1 LNADVSVAAANTTP
15 ASAPVVALVGNP
27 NCGKTALFNALTGS
41 RQKVANYPGVT
52 VEKKVGRLATPAGR
66 TVQVVDLPG
75 TYSLRARSP
84 DEEITRDV
92 VLGRLQRDVT
102 PDLIVCVADSSNLR
116 LALRLALE
124 LKQVGRPVMLSLN
137 MMDIARKRG
146 IEIDAGRLAHE
157 LGVPV
162 VSSIAVRRGG
172 TDALLAEIDR
182 LLADRPTAGAAAWR
196 ALDAG
201 TLRSSQREADRILA
215 AVVRGP
221 GRPDSLTSR
230 ADAVLLHPVAGL
242 VVLLVLLFVMFQ
254 AVFAWATPAMDVIE
268 AGFHW
273 LGDLVEALPLPDLV
287 TSFLKDGLIGG
298 VGSVIVF
305 LPQIVILFFF
315 ILVLEDLGYMARAA
329 FLMDRIM
336 GGAGLH
342 GRAFI
347 PLLSSFACAI
357 PGIMSTRVI
366 DDRRDRLTTI
376 LVAPLMTC
384 SARIPVY
391 TLIIGAFIP
400 DREVWGFAGLQGLVM
415 FGLYATGIVGALAV
429 SFVMKRLIWRGAA
442 GEPFMLELPDYKL
455 PRVKSLAIG
464 LWTRA
469 MIFLKRAGTTILSM
483 MVLIW
488 LLASFPQPPEGATE
502 PAISYSLAA
511 MIGSAIQPLTAP
523 LGFNWQIN
531 VALIPGMAAREVAVG
546 SLGTIYAISGGEE
559 AVDKIGQA
567 LLSHWSLGTA
577 LALLAWYV
585 FAPQCASTLAV
596 IRRETGGWKWL
607 WVTFFYMLAL
617 AYVAAFITYQVAA
630 ALGAG

>member
-1 LNADVSVAAANTTP
+1 VN
-15 ASAPVVALVGNP
+15 G
-27 NCGKTALFNALTGS
+27 
-41 RQKVANYPGVT
+41 PG
-52 VEKKVGRLATPAGR
+52 
-66 TVQVVDLPG
+66 
-75 TYSLRARSP
+75 
-84 DEEITRDV
+84 
-92 VLGRLQRDVT
+92 QRDT
-102 PDLIVCVADSSNLR
+102 LT
-116 LALRLALE
+116 
-124 LKQVGRPVMLSLN
+124 
-137 MMDIARKRG
+137 AR
-146 IEIDAGRLAHE
+146 
-157 LGVPV
+157 V
-162 VSSIAVRRGG
+162 
-172 TDALLAEIDR
+172 
-182 LLADRPTAGAAAWR
+182 
-196 ALDAG
+196 
-201 TLRSSQREADRILA
+201 
-215 AVVRGP
+215 
-221 GRPDSLTSR
+221 
-230 ADAVLLHPVAGL
+230 DAVLLQPVVGL
-242 VVLLVLLFVMFQ
+242 IVLLAILFVMFQ
-254 AVFAWATPAMDVIE
+254 AVFAWARPLMDAIQE
-268 AGFHW
+268 GFAW
-273 LGDLVEALPLPDLV
+273 LGTLVEASALPELLK
-287 TSFLKDGLIGG
+287 SFFKDGLISG

-366 DDRRDRLTTI
+366 DNRRDRLTTI

-400 DREVWGFAGLQGLVM
+400 DREVWGFVGLQGLVM
-415 FGLYATGIVGALAV
+415 FGLYTTGIVGALAV
-429 SFVMKRLIWRGAA
+429 SFVVKRVIWRGTQ
-442 GEPFMLELPDYKL
+442 GEPFMLELPDYKM
-455 PRVKSLAIG
+455 PQPKSLAIG

-469 MIFLKRAGTTILSM
+469 TIFLKRAGTTILSM

-502 PAISYSLAA
+502 PAIAYSLAA

-546 SLGTIYAISGGEE
+546 ALGTIYAIGGGEGAAE
-559 AVDKIGQA
+559 KIGQA
-567 LLSHWSLGTA
+567 IAGQWSLGTA

-596 IRRETGGWKWL
+596 IRRETGSWKWM
-607 WVTFFYMLAL
+607 WITFAYMLAL
-617 AYVAAFITYQVAA
+617 AYVAALATYQIAR